1 MPFRFADVEPRF
13 ELADTRPM
21 KKLIAALSLS
31 LLAFA
36 QPAQAQ
42 SLLRD
47 AETEAMF
54 DEMSRPLII
63 AAGLSPRNVKVV
75 LVGDPS
81 VNAFV
86 AGGQTVYVHSG
97 LIAAADN
104 ASQVQGVIAHELGHI
119 ADGHVPLADAGIRPA
134 LAIQIVSLVLGIAA
148 AAAGSGEGA
157 AGIIAA
163 GQQAAVGKYLAFSR
177 VQEATADAT
186 GAKFLQ
192 TAGLSGRGIL
202 EFFKKLQNL
211 EFRAGYTNID
221 PFAQSHPLS
230 GERVATLS
238 ETLMSSPF
246 WNKPTDPALEDRFRR
261 VKAKLAG
268 FVNEPQRTLVEYPVE
283 NQSIYAHYAR
293 AYAYHR
299 GGYPDKANAEADAL
313 VKAFPHDPY
322 FLEIKGQIL
331 LESGQPE
338 QAIVP
343 LREATE
349 RSNYQPLIATTF
361 GHALIATEKPANFPE
376 AEKVLRQAVGRDDEN
391 PFAWF
396 QLGVVYERKGDQPRA
411 LLATAERAALNGDLR
426 TASFSARGALAG
438 LPPNTPD
445 WIRAQDL
452 VLLTQNVI
460 DDQRR
465 GRR

>member
-1 MPFRFADVEPRF
+1 
-13 ELADTRPM
+13 M
-21 KKLIAALSLS
+21 KKFVAALALS
-31 LLAFA
+31 LLAA
-36 QPAQAQ
+36 VQPAQAQ

-54 DEMSRPLII
+54 DDMSRPLII
-63 AAGLSPRNVKVV
+63 AAGLSPRTVKVV
-75 LVGDPS
+75 LIKDDS
-81 VNAFV
+81 INAFV
-86 AGGQTVYVHSG
+86 AGGQIVYVHSG
-97 LIAAADN
+97 LITSADN
-104 ASQVQGVIAHELGHI
+104 ANQVQGVIAHELGHV
-119 ADGHVPLADAGIRPA
+119 ADGHVPLGDAGVKPA
-134 LAIQIVSLVLGIAA
+134 VAIQILSLVLGVAA
-148 AAAGSGEGA
+148 AAAGSGDAA

-163 GQQAAVGKYLAFSR
+163 GQQAAIGKYLAFSR
-177 VQEATADAT
+177 VQESTADAT

-192 TAGLSGRGIL
+192 TAGVSGRGML
-202 EFFKKLQNL
+202 EFFKKLQSL
-211 EFRAGYTNID
+211 EYRAGYNNID
-221 PFAQSHPLS
+221 PFSQSHPLS
-230 GERVATLS
+230 GERVATLT
-238 ETLMSSPF
+238 ETVRESPAF
-246 WNKPTDPALEDRFRR
+246 GKPTDPVLEDKFKR

-268 FVNEPQRTLVEYPVE
+268 FVNDPPRTLTAYPVE
-283 NQSIYAHYAR
+283 DQSIYAHYAR
-293 AYAYHR
+293 AYAYHK
-299 GGYPDKANAEADAL
+299 GGYPEKANAEADAL
-313 VKAFPHDPY
+313 VRALPHDPY

-331 LESGQPE
+331 LESGKPDE
-338 QAIVP
+338 ALTP

-349 RSNYQPLIATTF
+349 RSGYQPLIATTF
-361 GHALIATEKPANFPE
+361 GHALIATENPANFPE
-376 AEKVLRQAVGRDDEN
+376 AEKVLRQAVGRDEEN

-426 TASFSARGALAG
+426 TASVSARGALAG

>member
-1 MPFRFADVEPRF
+1 
-13 ELADTRPM
+13 M
-21 KKLIAALSLS
+21 KKLVAAFALSL
-31 LLAFA
+31 LTLA
-36 QPAQAQ
+36 QPAAAQ

-54 DEMSRPLII
+54 DDMARPLII

-75 LVGDPS
+75 LINDPS
-81 VNAFV
+81 INAFV
-86 AGGQTVYVHSG
+86 AGGQTVYMHSG
-97 LIAAADN
+97 LITAADN
-104 ASQVQGVIAHELGHI
+104 ASQVQGVIAHELGHV
-119 ADGHVPLADAGIRPA
+119 ADGHVPLGDAGIKPA

-163 GQQAAVGKYLAFSR
+163 GQQAAISKYLAFSR

-186 GAKFLQ
+186 AAKFLN

-202 EFFKKLQNL
+202 EFFKKLQSL
-211 EFRAGYTNID
+211 EYRAGYTNID

-230 GERVATLS
+230 GERVATLT
-238 ETLMSSPF
+238 ETLMSSPA
-246 WNKPTDPALEDRFRR
+246 WGKPTDPVMEDKFKR
-261 VKAKLAG
+261 VRAKLAG
-268 FVNEPQRTLVEYPVE
+268 FVNEPKRTLNDFPPE
-283 NQSIYAHYAR
+283 NQSTYARYAR

-299 GGYPDKANAEADAL
+299 AGYPDKANAEADAL
-313 VKAFPHDPY
+313 VRAFPHDPY
-322 FLEIKGQIL
+322 FLEVKGQIL
-331 LESGQPE
+331 LESGQPGE
-338 QAIVP
+338 AIAP

-349 RSNYQPLIATTF
+349 RSGYQPLIATTF
-361 GHALIATEKPANFPE
+361 GHALIATEQPANFPE
-376 AEKVLRQAVGRDDEN
+376 AEKVLRQAVGRDEEN

-396 QLGVVYERKGDQPRA
+396 QLGVVYERKGDRARA
-411 LLATAERAALNGDLR
+411 LLATAERAALTGDLR
-426 TASFSARGALAG
+426 TASLSARGALAG
-438 LPPNTPD
+438 LPPNTSD

>member
-1 MPFRFADVEPRF
+1 
-13 ELADTRPM
+13 M
-21 KKLIAALSLS
+21 KKFVAALALS
-31 LLAFA
+31 LLAAA
-36 QPAQAQ
+36 QPAHAQ
-42 SLLRD
+42 SILRD

-54 DEMSRPLII
+54 DDMSRPLII

-75 LVGDPS
+75 LIQDDS
-81 VNAFV
+81 INAFV

-97 LIAAADN
+97 LIASADN
-104 ASQVQGVIAHELGHI
+104 ANQVQGVIAHELGHI
-119 ADGHVPLADAGIRPA
+119 ADGHVPLADAGIKPA
-134 LAIQIVSLVLGIAA
+134 VAIQILSLVLGVAA
-148 AAAGSGEGA
+148 AAAGSGDAA

-163 GQQAAVGKYLAFSR
+163 GQQAAIGKYLAFSR
-177 VQEATADAT
+177 VQESTADAT

-192 TAGLSGRGIL
+192 TAGVSGRGML

-211 EFRAGYTNID
+211 EYRAGYNNID
-221 PFAQSHPLS
+221 PFSQSHPLS
-230 GERVATLS
+230 GERVATLT
-238 ETLMSSPF
+238 ETVRESPAF
-246 WNKPTDPALEDRFRR
+246 GRPTDPMLEDKFKR

-268 FVNEPQRTLVEYPVE
+268 YVNDPPRTLTAYPVE
-283 NQSIYAHYAR
+283 DQSTYAHYAR
-293 AYAYHR
+293 AYAYHK
-299 GGYPDKANAEADAL
+299 GGYPEKANAEADAL
-313 VKAFPHDPY
+313 VKALPHDPY

-331 LESGQPE
+331 LESGKPDE
-338 QAIVP
+338 ALTP

-349 RSNYQPLIATTF
+349 RSGYQPLIATTF
-361 GHALIATEKPANFPE
+361 GHALIATENPAHFPE
-376 AEKVLRQAVGRDDEN
+376 AEKVLRQAVGRDSEN

-396 QLGVVYERKGDQPRA
+396 QLGVVYERKGDVPRA

-426 TASFSARGALAG
+426 TTSVSARGALAG